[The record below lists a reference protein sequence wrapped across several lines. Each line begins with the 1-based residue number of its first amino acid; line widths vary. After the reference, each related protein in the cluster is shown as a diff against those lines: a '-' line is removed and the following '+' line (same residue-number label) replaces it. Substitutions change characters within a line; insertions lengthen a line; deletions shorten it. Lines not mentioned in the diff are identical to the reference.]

1 MEQMTNRER
10 ILAVL
15 RSEPVDRIPFMH
27 WDRHFPRGQ
36 IEREVRNL
44 GMGLCSGRPCYIE
57 SHPNVEITQKMAES
71 RILVR
76 TYHTP
81 VGSVTEKLKSGIG
94 YGQARYGRDWKGI
107 TPKRVEY
114 SVKRAED
121 YDAVK
126 FVVEDTCY
134 ESYYDAIKD
143 AQQHLGDDGIIVTS
157 IGYSPFQK
165 MLIEWVGAQ
174 RLYIDFFRNREKVE
188 DLYSTLADKQEE
200 IFHIA
205 ADSPSEYVGYGD
217 NIDSVIVG
225 KPFFE
230 RYHIP
235 MYNKCASIVHS
246 RGKVL
251 GVHMDGRLKDLS
263 EIIARSEVDVVE
275 AFTPPPMGDLP
286 LKEALAIWKGKVIWM
301 NFPSSVYIL
310 GADAARKHLLQL
322 LREAAP
328 GKRLILAAS
337 TENIVDLECLGA
349 ITDVM
354 EKLPFP
360 LSLGSIESIRE
371 LGK

>member
-1 MEQMTNRER
+1 MGQMTAKER
-10 ILAVL
+10 ILAAL
-15 RSEPVDRIPFMH
+15 RKKQVDRIPFMH
-27 WDRHFPRGQ
+27 WDRHFPRGK
-36 IEREVRNL
+36 IERELRNR
-44 GMGLCSGRPCYIE
+44 GMGLCSRRPCYVE
-57 SHPNVEITQKMAES
+57 SHPHVEMTQQTTEPS
-71 RILVR
+71 ILVR

-81 VGSVTEKLKSGIG
+81 VGTITEKLRVGVG

-107 TPKRVEY
+107 TPKKVEY
-114 SVKRAED
+114 PIKRAED
-121 YDAVK
+121 YNVMK
-126 FVVEDTCY
+126 FMVEDTHY
-134 ESYYDAIKD
+134 KAYYDAIQD
-143 AQQHLGDDGIIVTS
+143 AQQHLGDDGIVVTT

-174 RLYIDFFRNREKVE
+174 RLYIDFFRNREKID
-188 DLYSTLADKQEE
+188 DLYSALTKKQEE
-200 IFHIA
+200 IFRIA

-235 MYNKCASIVHS
+235 MYNKCASIVHR

-263 EIIARSEVDVVE
+263 EIIARSEVDIVE
-275 AFTPPPMGDLP
+275 AFTPPPMGDLS
-286 LKEALAIWKGKVIWM
+286 LKEALTVWKRKVIWM

-310 GADAARKHLLQL
+310 GADDARMHLLQL
-322 LREAAP
+322 LREAVP
-328 GKRLILAAS
+328 GDRLILAAS
-337 TENIVDLECLGA
+337 TENIVDLGCLRA

-360 LSLGSIESIRE
+360 LSLDSIENI
-371 LGK
+371 